1 MSDFRT
7 KRIYEDPS
15 DDDGRR
21 VLVDRLWPRGISKE
35 RARIDLW
42 DKEITPSNE
51 LRSWF
56 HHDSAADF
64 AEFARRYEA
73 ELSGEPQRRGLRELR
88 ELAAERPVTLVTAAK
103 DPAHSHV
110 AVLLDQLREH

>member
-1 MSDFRT
+1 MGEFRT

-42 DKEITPSNE
+42 DKEITPSND
-51 LRSWF
+51 LRAWY

-64 AEFARRYEA
+64 GEFAERYAA
-73 ELSGEPQRRGLRELR
+73 ELSGAAQRRGLRELR
-88 ELAAERPVTLVTAAK
+88 ELAAEHPVTLVTAAK
-103 DPAHSHV
+103 DPEHSHV
-110 AVLLDQLREH
+110 AVLLDHLRGD

>member
-1 MSDFRT
+1 MGEFRT
-7 KRIYEDPS
+7 KRIYDDPS

-21 VLVDRLWPRGISKE
+21 VLVDRLWPRGISKD

-42 DKEITPSNE
+42 DKEITPSND

-64 AEFARRYEA
+64 TEFARRYEA
-73 ELSGEPQRRGLRELR
+73 ELSGDAQRRGLRELR

-103 DPAHSHV
+103 DPEHSHV
-110 AVLLDQLREH
+110 AVLLDHLRGD